1 MDKISKSVEAL
12 QGKLHAWLS
21 IKVKINIT
29 LILCQYK
36 FVQNSNYLLVGETV
50 MESPFLNSQHWL

>member
-21 IKVKINIT
+21 IKVKINN
-29 LILCQYK
+29 
-36 FVQNSNYLLVGETV
+36 FNSLPV
-50 MESPFLNSQHWL
+50 